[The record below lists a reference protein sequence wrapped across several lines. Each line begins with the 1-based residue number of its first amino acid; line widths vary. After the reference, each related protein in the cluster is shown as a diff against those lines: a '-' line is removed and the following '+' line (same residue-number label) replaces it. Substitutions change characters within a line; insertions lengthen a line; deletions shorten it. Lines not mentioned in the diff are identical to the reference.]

1 MTPVP
6 FEVLDEP
13 LAVCRLDPGATIPA
27 WATERPFFSICR
39 TSDELSVICASSLVP
54 AEVTAGRG
62 WRAIKLRG
70 PFDLTLVG
78 LMLSVARPLAAVG
91 VSMMPVA
98 TYDTDYVLVPGAQ
111 LAAAIRAL
119 RGAGHTLER
128 PVKD

>member
-13 LAVCRLDPGATIPA
+13 LAVCRLDPSVAIPA
-27 WATERPFFSICR
+27 WATARPFFSITR
-39 TSDELSVICASSLVP
+39 TSDELSVICASSFVP
-54 AEVTAGRG
+54 AEVTAARG

-78 LMLSVARPLAAVG
+78 LMLSVAEPLAAAG
-91 VSMMPVA
+91 VSMIPVA

-111 LAAAIRAL
+111 LDAAVGAL
-119 RGAGHTLER
+119 KEAGHTLQR